1 MQSSRGAVL
10 PCAGPG
16 TSHGLPRTG
25 LVWSGPPQPDART
38 GAAVRG
44 DGGPVATHAAP
55 RPGQLK
61 KFDFHTHVRKFSIDF
76 PLSPSSLQM
85 RFQMMLLFITNVCF
99 DNVEHPSRGERIP
112 KTFRN
117 DSEHSRGLHDGRR
130 AGLLSALPERRGSAL
145 HRRWVPSAMQPLTR
159 WDVQ

>member
-1 MQSSRGAVL
+1 MCWTR
-10 PCAGPG
+10 
-16 TSHGLPRTG
+16 HLPRA
-25 LVWSGPPQPDART
+25 PPYRSRVVRSASTRRSARRRST
-38 GAAVRG
+38 RRWR
-44 DGGPVATHAAP
+44 PRRHSCRSAP
-55 RPGQLK
+55 RSAK
-61 KFDFHTHVRKFSIDF
+61 EFDFHTHVRKFSIDS

-99 DNVEHPSRGERIP
+99 DNVEHLSRGERIP